1 MNAEE
6 REALQHYG
14 WTAECE
20 HPLEIRHGDGST
32 ATGQAANTVIHDV
45 VHALRASR
53 NVAEEIKVP
62 AEHFCQSL
70 SVNVDNDKQTDKA
83 FREFVRNTLPIVI
96 FERIN
101 KT

>member
-1 MNAEE
+1 
-6 REALQHYG
+6 
-14 WTAECE
+14 
-20 HPLEIRHGDGST
+20 
-32 ATGQAANTVIHDV
+32 VIHDV

-70 SVNVDNDKQTDKA
+70 NANIDNGKLTDKA
-83 FREFVRNTLPIVI
+83 FREFVRNTLPVVI

-101 KT
+101 RT